1 MTPPPAHQF
10 IGMAKI
16 KIGIDRSENNYS
28 AVGIYQCYTFV
39 ATHKTFEGVKKALLD
54 SVRQTHEWELEAGK
68 ESDLDQ
74 LEPIYDLTISALLGS
89 LTNVITRTSLSKA
102 TGINPKQLSHYA
114 QGIRRP
120 RPAQAERIR
129 DGIRRIGLQL
139 SQV

>member
-1 MTPPPAHQF
+1 
-10 IGMAKI
+10 MAKI
-16 KIGIDRSENNYS
+16 EITIDRSENNYS
-28 AVGIYQCYTFV
+28 AVGTYQDYTFV
-39 ATHKTFEGVKKALLD
+39 ATHKTFEGVKGALLD
-54 SVRQTHEWELEAGK
+54 SVRQTHEWEVEAGK

-74 LEPIYDLTISALLGS
+74 LEPVYTLTISALLGS
-89 LTNVITRTSLSKA
+89 LTNVITQTFLSEV

-129 DGIRRIGLQL
+129 EGIRRIGLQL